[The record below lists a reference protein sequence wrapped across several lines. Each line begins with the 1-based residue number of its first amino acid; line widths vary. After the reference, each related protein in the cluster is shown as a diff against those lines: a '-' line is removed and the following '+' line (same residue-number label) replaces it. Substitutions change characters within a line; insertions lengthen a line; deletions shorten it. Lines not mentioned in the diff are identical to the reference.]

1 MSDDLVLLD
10 ATRAGVAV
18 VTLNRPEVH
27 NAFNEPV
34 IERLTDILDELRGAD
49 GVRIVF
55 IEGAGKNFSAGADLE
70 WMKAA
75 AHYTH
80 ADNLEDAKELAH
92 MLHLLHTLPQPT
104 VALVDG
110 AARGGGVGLVAA
122 CDMAIATE
130 RASFALSEVK
140 LGLTPAT
147 ISPYVLKALG
157 ERVMRRYALTGE
169 VFSASEAQAMGLVT
183 SVVADKAD
191 LATQAEAITGAVF
204 QNGPHAV
211 QATKKLLDLISSHPL
226 DEGLRSQTA
235 KIIADIRS
243 TDEAKEGLN
252 AFLEKR
258 AANWVKAS

>member
-1 MSDDLVLLD
+1 MSEDLVLLD
-10 ATRAGVAV
+10 ATRAGVAI

-34 IERLTDILDELRGAD
+34 IERLTDIFDELRGAD
-49 GVRIVF
+49 GVRVVL
-55 IEGAGKNFSAGADLE
+55 IEGAGKNFSAGADLQ

-75 AHYTH
+75 THYTH

-104 VALVDG
+104 VALIDG
-110 AARGGGVGLVAA
+110 AARGGGVGLIAA

-130 RASFALSEVK
+130 RSSFALSEVK

-157 ERVMRRYALTGE
+157 ERIMRRYALTGE
-169 VFSASEAQAMGLVT
+169 VFNADQAQRMGLVT
-183 SVVADKAD
+183 SVVPERAD
-191 LATQAEAITGAVF
+191 LAMQAEAITEAIF

-211 QATKKLLDLISSHPL
+211 HATKQLLDLISTHPL
-226 DEGLRSQTA
+226 DDALRSQTA

-243 TDEAKEGLN
+243 TDEAKEGLS

-258 AANWVKAS
+258 AANWVKGS